1 MQREEWRGGKDRG
14 REKGG
19 VGKKLV
25 AILKEEKEETE
36 RQKREVQKADGMVV
50 PRWLTFQIA
59 TW

>member
-1 MQREEWRGGKDRG
+1 M
-14 REKGG
+14 
-19 VGKKLV
+19 

-36 RQKREVQKADGMVV
+36 RQKREVEKADGMAV